1 MPYLLLI
8 REHGTRDR
16 WSDAEARQA
25 HDKMMGFANALKARG
40 LCAAA
45 ESLRPDTEGVRV
57 EVRGGKR
64 IVVEGPFAESR
75 EMVGG
80 FFLLTCESQKE
91 ALAIASECP
100 AVEWATV
107 EVREV
112 APCWPH
118 RRPA

>member
-16 WSDAEARQA
+16 WTDAEAR
-25 HDKMMGFANALKARG
+25 DCYEKMMTFGNDLRARG

-45 ESLRPDTEGVRV
+45 ESLRPDAEGARV
-57 EVRGGKR
+57 EIRGGKR
-64 IVVEGPFAESR
+64 IVVEGPFAESK

-80 FFLLTCESQKE
+80 FFLLQCRTREE
-91 ALAIASECP
+91 AITIASECP
-100 AVEWATV
+100 AAGWATV

-112 APCWPH
+112 APCYPNA
-118 RRPA
+118 RP